1 MKFPTFG
8 NVDGPMELDP
18 IFKLGLKVFEFEN
31 FVKIEIIG
39 LIFKKIGLKPTPKE
53 PTNFF
58 LNVKTRIES
67 SFKTEKLNNTSM
79 DLHYFNN
86 RHSFGVNIDTLRQAM
101 MDHS

>member
-58 LNVKTRIES
+58 
-67 SFKTEKLNNTSM
+67 
-79 DLHYFNN
+79 
-86 RHSFGVNIDTLRQAM
+86 
-101 MDHS
+101 